1 MAGRIRQPID
11 IKSLENYLNTH
22 VPEIKTPL
30 DVKQVG
36 AQVASQT
43 ASMFTNTDEATTVR
57 IWPEQPNI
65 PLEVCR

>member
-11 IKSLENYLNTH
+11 IKSLEGYLNTH

-36 AQVASQT
+36 LHKIESSNAQY
-43 ASMFTNTDEATTVR
+43 
-57 IWPEQPNI
+57 
-65 PLEVCR
+65 

>member
-22 VPEIKTPL
+22 VPEVKTPL

-36 AQVASQT
+36 A
-43 ASMFTNTDEATTVR
+43 R
-57 IWPEQPNI
+57 IADSFN
-65 PLEVCR
+65 VHHS

>member
-11 IKSLENYLNTH
+11 IKSLEDYLNIH

-36 AQVASQT
+36 AR
-43 ASMFTNTDEATTVR
+43 NTDSFNVHHH
-57 IWPEQPNI
+57 
-65 PLEVCR
+65 